1 MSKHRNR
8 TRRIYGIILISFVI
22 IWIGSLFFQM
32 LNNRHSAW
40 IASEMI
46 LQQLE
51 DVIEENKE
59 SYQTLLE
66 TLKEEYT
73 LRAETVAN
81 LLEMEGRLYQTT
93 EEYRKIAKQLRV
105 DEIHIINTG
114 GCIVAGTNPEY
125 FGYSFSSGE
134 QMGYFKPMLTDKTLS
149 MCQDMVP
156 NTAEGKMMMYAI
168 VWNSSGTA
176 MIQIGITPSRLLAKM
191 NSASVENLVRQMP
204 ITSGMN
210 IFLLN
215 ATTGKMLATT
225 RQDVLLYELQDSD
238 RLEGGNLQEG
248 KRYRTSAKISGRKQY
263 LVYEKYG
270 EYNLA
275 VSYGMLEANQNLI
288 YVAAT
293 MFLVLILSFLII
305 FYVTEHSIAAIEKN
319 EEELK
324 QAKEAAERANAAKTG
339 FLSRM
344 SHDIR
349 TPLNGIIGMIEIS
362 DRHREDRALV
372 DANRAKEKVAAN
384 HLLELINDVL
394 EFNKLD
400 EENLQLTKEPFC
412 LKELWREIITIVEPR
427 AADKGVLLKYEEQTE
442 GTAAGCVLGSPLHVR
457 QIFINILGNAIKY
470 TDAGGHVLCQ
480 VTIKAIGESRISCR
494 AVISDNGIGMS
505 TAFLPHLFESFSR
518 ENTDEKSVTQGTGLG
533 MSIVKHLV
541 DEMGGTITVES
552 KKGVG
557 TTFTVTLLFEE
568 PKEQEGKKIEEG
580 DESADLSG
588 MRVLLAEDNELNMEI
603 AETFLTDAGVQ
614 ITKAYNGK
622 EEVERYLEQPAGTF
636 DAILTDLMMPVMDG
650 YEAVREI
657 RSSGRADAQSIPI
670 IALTANAFLEDAERV
685 KKEGMNEH
693 LPKPPG
699 RWENAF
705 RIGKIQE
712 IGAVTEAFLESFPAC
727 QIPGSDIQY

>member
-372 DANRAKEKVAAN
+372 DANRVKEKVAAK

-533 MSIVKHLV
+533 MSIVRHLV
-541 DEMGGTITVES
+541 DKMGGTIMVES
-552 KKGVG
+552 EKGVG

-580 DESADLSG
+580 DQSADITG

-693 LPKPPG
+693 LPKPLDV
-699 RWENAF
+699 
-705 RIGKIQE
+705 GKMLSVL
-712 IGAVTEAFLESFPAC
+712 AK
-727 QIPGSDIQY
+727 YRK

>member
-1 MSKHRNR
+1 MSKNRNR

-22 IWIGSLFFQM
+22 IWIGSVSLQM
-32 LNNRHSAW
+32 LSNRHNAW
-40 IASEMI
+40 VASEMI

-93 EEYRKIAKQLRV
+93 VEYRKIAKQLRV

-176 MIQIGITPSRLLAKM
+176 MIQIGITPSRLLAKL

-248 KRYRTSAKISGRKQY
+248 KRYRTSVKISGRQQY

-275 VSYGMLEANQNLI
+275 VSYGILEANQNLI

-293 MFLVLILSFLII
+293 MFLVLVLSFLIT
-305 FYVTEHSIAAIEKN
+305 FYITERSIAAIDKN

-372 DANRAKEKVAAN
+372 DANRAKEKVAAK

-412 LKELWREIITIVEPR
+412 LKELWQEIITIVEPR

-442 GTAAGCVLGSPLHVR
+442 GTAVGCVLGSSLHVR

-470 TDAGGHVLCQ
+470 TDAGGYVLCQ
-480 VTIKAIGESRISCR
+480 VTIKAIGESLISCQT
-494 AVISDNGIGMS
+494 VISDNGIGMS
-505 TAFLPHLFESFSR
+505 PAFLPHLFEPFSR
-518 ENTDEKSVTQGTGLG
+518 ENTDKKSVTQGTGLG
-533 MSIVKHLV
+533 MSIVKHLI
-541 DEMGGTITVES
+541 DKMDGTVTVES

-557 TTFTVTLLFEE
+557 TIFTVTLLFEGL
-568 PKEQEGKKIEEG
+568 KEQECKKIEEE
-580 DESADLSG
+580 DQSADLSG

-650 YEAVREI
+650 CEAARAI
-657 RSSGRADAQSIPI
+657 RGSGRADAESIPI

-685 KKEGMNEH
+685 KREGMNEH
-693 LPKPPG
+693 LPKPLDV
-699 RWENAF
+699 
-705 RIGKIQE
+705 GKMLSVL
-712 IGAVTEAFLESFPAC
+712 AK
-727 QIPGSDIQY
+727 YRK

>member
-8 TRRIYGIILISFVI
+8 TRRIYGIILTSFII
-22 IWIGSLFFQM
+22 IWIGSVSLQM
-32 LNNRHSAW
+32 LSNRHNAW

-238 RLEGGNLQEG
+238 RLEEGNLQEG
-248 KRYRTSAKISGRKQY
+248 KRYRTSVKISDRQQY

-275 VSYGMLEANQNLI
+275 VSYDILEANQNLI

-293 MFLVLILSFLII
+293 MFLVLVLSFLII
-305 FYVTEHSIAAIEKN
+305 FYITERSIAAIDKN

-372 DANRAKEKVAAN
+372 DANRAKEKVAAK

-412 LKELWREIITIVEPR
+412 LKKLWQEIITIVEPR
-427 AADKGVLLKYEEQTE
+427 AADRGVRLTYEEQTE
-442 GTAAGCVLGSPLHVR
+442 GTAAGCVLGSSLHVR

-693 LPKPPG
+693 LPKPLDV
-699 RWENAF
+699 
-705 RIGKIQE
+705 GKMLSVL
-712 IGAVTEAFLESFPAC
+712 AK
-727 QIPGSDIQY
+727 YRK

>member
-1 MSKHRNR
+1 MSKHGNR

-66 TLKEEYT
+66 TLKEDYT
-73 LRAETVAN
+73 LRAEIVAN
-81 LLEMEGRLYQTT
+81 LLEMEERLYQTT

-134 QMGYFKPMLTDKTLS
+134 QMGYFKPMLADKKLS

-238 RLEGGNLQEG
+238 RLGEGKIQEG
-248 KRYRTSAKISGRKQY
+248 KRYRSSAKIRGRQQY

-270 EYNLA
+270 EYDLA
-275 VSYGMLEANQNLI
+275 VSYGIFEANQNLI

-293 MFLVLILSFLII
+293 MFLVLVLSFLVV
-305 FYVTEHSIAAIEKN
+305 FYITERSIAAIEKN

-372 DANRAKEKVAAN
+372 DANRVKEKVAAK

-412 LKELWREIITIVEPR
+412 LKKLWQEIITIVEPR
-427 AADKGVLLKYEEQTE
+427 AADRGVRLTYEEQTE
-442 GTAAGCVLGSPLHVR
+442 GTAAGCVLGSSLHVR

-693 LPKPPG
+693 LPKPLDV
-699 RWENAF
+699 
-705 RIGKIQE
+705 GKMLSVL
-712 IGAVTEAFLESFPAC
+712 AK
-727 QIPGSDIQY
+727 YRK

>member
-1 MSKHRNR
+1 MSKNRNR
-8 TRRIYGIILISFVI
+8 TRRIYGIILTSFII
-22 IWIGSLFFQM
+22 IWIGSVSLQM
-32 LNNRHSAW
+32 LSNRHNAW
-40 IASEMI
+40 NASEMI

-93 EEYRKIAKQLRV
+93 VEYRKIAKQLRV
-105 DEIHIINTG
+105 DEIHIFNTG

-134 QMGYFKPMLTDKTLS
+134 QMGYFKPMLTDKKLS

-238 RLEGGNLQEG
+238 RLEEGKLQEG

-324 QAKEAAERANAAKTG
+324 RAKEAAERANAAKTG

-372 DANRAKEKVAAN
+372 DANRVKEKVAAN

-442 GTAAGCVLGSPLHVR
+442 GTAVGCVLGSSLHVR

-470 TDAGGHVLCQ
+470 TDAGGYVLCQ
-480 VTIKAIGESRISCR
+480 VTIKAIGENLISCQT
-494 AVISDNGIGMS
+494 VISDNGIGMS
-505 TAFLPHLFESFSR
+505 TAFLPHLFEPFSR
-518 ENTDEKSVTQGTGLG
+518 ENTDKKSVTQGTGLG
-533 MSIVKHLV
+533 MSIVKHLI
-541 DEMGGTITVES
+541 DKMDGTVTVES

-557 TTFTVTLLFEE
+557 TIFTVTLLFEGL
-568 PKEQEGKKIEEG
+568 KEQECKKIEEE
-580 DESADLSG
+580 DQNVDLSG

-614 ITKAYNGK
+614 VTKAYNGK

-636 DAILTDLMMPVMDG
+636 DAILTDLMMPIMDG
-650 YEAVREI
+650 CEAARAI
-657 RSSGRADAQSIPI
+657 RSSGRADAESIPI
-670 IALTANAFLEDAERV
+670 IALTANAFWEDAERV
-685 KKEGMNEH
+685 KREGMNEH
-693 LPKPPG
+693 LPKPLDV
-699 RWENAF
+699 
-705 RIGKIQE
+705 GKMLSVL
-712 IGAVTEAFLESFPAC
+712 AK
-727 QIPGSDIQY
+727 YRK

>member
-1 MSKHRNR
+1 MSKHGNR

-93 EEYRKIAKQLRV
+93 VEYRKIAKQLRV
-105 DEIHIINTG
+105 DEIHIFNTG

-134 QMGYFKPMLTDKTLS
+134 QMGYFKPMLADKKLS

-238 RLEGGNLQEG
+238 RLGEGKIQEG
-248 KRYRTSAKISGRKQY
+248 KRYRSSAKIRGRQQY

-270 EYNLA
+270 EYDLA
-275 VSYGMLEANQNLI
+275 VSYGIFEANQNLI

-293 MFLVLILSFLII
+293 MFLVLVLSFLVV
-305 FYVTEHSIAAIEKN
+305 FYITERSIAAIEKN

-372 DANRAKEKVAAN
+372 DANRAKEKVAAK

-412 LKELWREIITIVEPR
+412 LKKLWQEIITIVEPR

>member
-412 LKELWREIITIVEPR
+412 LKKLWQEIITIVEPR

-693 LPKPPG
+693 LPKPLDV
-699 RWENAF
+699 
-705 RIGKIQE
+705 GKMLSVL
-712 IGAVTEAFLESFPAC
+712 AK
-727 QIPGSDIQY
+727 YRK

>member
-1 MSKHRNR
+1 MSKNRNR

-22 IWIGSLFFQM
+22 IWIGSVSLQM
-32 LNNRHSAW
+32 LSNRHNAW

-81 LLEMEGRLYQTT
+81 LLGMEGRLYQTT
-93 EEYRKIAKQLRV
+93 VEYRKIAKQLRV

-215 ATTGKMLATT
+215 ASTGKMLATT

-238 RLEGGNLQEG
+238 RLEEGNLQEG
-248 KRYRTSAKISGRKQY
+248 KRYRTSVKISGRQQY

-275 VSYGMLEANQNLI
+275 VSYGILEANQNLI

-293 MFLVLILSFLII
+293 MFLVLVLSFLII
-305 FYVTEHSIAAIEKN
+305 FYITERSIAAIDKN

-372 DANRAKEKVAAN
+372 DANRAKEKVAAK

-412 LKELWREIITIVEPR
+412 LKELWQEIITIVEPR

-442 GTAAGCVLGSPLHVR
+442 GTAVGCVLGSSLHVR

-470 TDAGGHVLCQ
+470 TDAGGYVLCQ
-480 VTIKAIGESRISCR
+480 VTIKAIGENLISCQT
-494 AVISDNGIGMS
+494 VISDNGIGMS
-505 TAFLPHLFESFSR
+505 PAFLPHLFEPFSR
-518 ENTDEKSVTQGTGLG
+518 ENTDKKSVTQGTGLG
-533 MSIVKHLV
+533 MSIVKHLI
-541 DEMGGTITVES
+541 DKMDGTVTVES

-557 TTFTVTLLFEE
+557 TIFTVTLLFEGL
-568 PKEQEGKKIEEG
+568 KEQECKKIEEE
-580 DESADLSG
+580 DQSADLSG

-636 DAILTDLMMPVMDG
+636 DAILTDLMMPIMDG
-650 YEAVREI
+650 CEAARAI
-657 RSSGRADAQSIPI
+657 RSSGRADAESIPI
-670 IALTANAFLEDAERV
+670 IALTANAFWEDAERV
-685 KKEGMNEH
+685 KREGMNEH
-693 LPKPPG
+693 LPKPLDV
-699 RWENAF
+699 
-705 RIGKIQE
+705 GKMLSVL
-712 IGAVTEAFLESFPAC
+712 AK
-727 QIPGSDIQY
+727 YRK

>member
-1 MSKHRNR
+1 M
-8 TRRIYGIILISFVI
+8 
-22 IWIGSLFFQM
+22 
-32 LNNRHSAW
+32 
-40 IASEMI
+40 
-46 LQQLE
+46 
-51 DVIEENKE
+51 
-59 SYQTLLE
+59 
-66 TLKEEYT
+66 
-73 LRAETVAN
+73 
-81 LLEMEGRLYQTT
+81 
-93 EEYRKIAKQLRV
+93 
-105 DEIHIINTG
+105 
-114 GCIVAGTNPEY
+114 
-125 FGYSFSSGE
+125 
-134 QMGYFKPMLTDKTLS
+134 
-149 MCQDMVP
+149 
-156 NTAEGKMMMYAI
+156 
-168 VWNSSGTA
+168 
-176 MIQIGITPSRLLAKM
+176 
-191 NSASVENLVRQMP
+191 
-204 ITSGMN
+204 
-210 IFLLN
+210 
-215 ATTGKMLATT
+215 
-225 RQDVLLYELQDSD
+225 LYELQDSD
-238 RLEGGNLQEG
+238 RLEGGKLQEG

-275 VSYGMLEANQNLI
+275 VSYGILEANQNLI

-293 MFLVLILSFLII
+293 MFLVLVLSFLII
-305 FYVTEHSIAAIEKN
+305 FYITERSVAAIDKN

-372 DANRAKEKVAAN
+372 DANRVKEKVAAN

-427 AADKGVLLKYEEQTE
+427 AADKGVRLTYEEQTE
-442 GTAAGCVLGSPLHVR
+442 GKATGCVLGSPLHVR

-494 AVISDNGIGMS
+494 TVISDNGIGMS
-505 TAFLPHLFESFSR
+505 TAFLPHLYEPFSR

-533 MSIVKHLV
+533 MSIVRHLV
-541 DEMGGTITVES
+541 DKMGGTITVES
-552 KKGVG
+552 EKGAG
-557 TTFTVTLLFEE
+557 TTFTVTLLFEG
-568 PKEQEGKKIEEG
+568 PKEQECKKIEEG
-580 DESADLSG
+580 DQSADITG

-650 YEAVREI
+650 YEAARAI
-657 RSSGRADAQSIPI
+657 RSSGRADAESIPI

-685 KKEGMNEH
+685 KREGMNEH
-693 LPKPPG
+693 LPKPLDV
-699 RWENAF
+699 
-705 RIGKIQE
+705 GKMLSVL
-712 IGAVTEAFLESFPAC
+712 AK
-727 QIPGSDIQY
+727 YRK

>member
-1 MSKHRNR
+1 MSKHGNR

-66 TLKEEYT
+66 TLKEDYT
-73 LRAETVAN
+73 LRAEIVAN
-81 LLEMEGRLYQTT
+81 LLEMEERLYQTT

-134 QMGYFKPMLTDKTLS
+134 QMGYFKPMLADKKLS

-238 RLEGGNLQEG
+238 RLGEGKIQEG
-248 KRYRTSAKISGRKQY
+248 KRYRSSAKISGRQQY

-270 EYNLA
+270 EYDLA
-275 VSYGMLEANQNLI
+275 VSYGIFEANQNLI

-293 MFLVLILSFLII
+293 MFLVLVLSFLVV
-305 FYVTEHSIAAIEKN
+305 FYITERSIAAIEKN

-372 DANRAKEKVAAN
+372 DANRVKEKVAAK

-412 LKELWREIITIVEPR
+412 LKKLWQEIITIVEPR
-427 AADKGVLLKYEEQTE
+427 AADRGVRLTYEEQTE
-442 GTAAGCVLGSPLHVR
+442 GTAAGCVLGSSLHVR

-693 LPKPPG
+693 LPKPLDV
-699 RWENAF
+699 
-705 RIGKIQE
+705 GKMLFVL
-712 IGAVTEAFLESFPAC
+712 AK
-727 QIPGSDIQY
+727 YRK

>member
-1 MSKHRNR
+1 MSKNRNR

-22 IWIGSLFFQM
+22 IWIGSVSLQM
-32 LNNRHSAW
+32 LSNRHNAW

-248 KRYRTSAKISGRKQY
+248 KRYRTSVKISGRQQY

-275 VSYGMLEANQNLI
+275 VSYGILEANQNLI

-293 MFLVLILSFLII
+293 MFLVLVLSFLII
-305 FYVTEHSIAAIEKN
+305 FYITERSIAAIDKN

-372 DANRAKEKVAAN
+372 DANRAKEKVAAK

-412 LKELWREIITIVEPR
+412 LKELWQEIITIVEPR

-442 GTAAGCVLGSPLHVR
+442 GTAVGCVLGSSLHVR

-470 TDAGGHVLCQ
+470 TDAGGYVLCQ
-480 VTIKAIGESRISCR
+480 VTIKAIGENLISCQT
-494 AVISDNGIGMS
+494 VISDNGIGMS
-505 TAFLPHLFESFSR
+505 PAFLPHLFEPFSR
-518 ENTDEKSVTQGTGLG
+518 ENTDKKSVTQGTGLG
-533 MSIVKHLV
+533 MSIVKHLI
-541 DEMGGTITVES
+541 DKMDGTVTVES

-557 TTFTVTLLFEE
+557 TIFTVTLLFEGL
-568 PKEQEGKKIEEG
+568 KEQECKKIEEE
-580 DESADLSG
+580 DQSADLSG

-636 DAILTDLMMPVMDG
+636 DAILTDLMMPIMDG
-650 YEAVREI
+650 CEAARAI
-657 RSSGRADAQSIPI
+657 RSSGRADAESIPI
-670 IALTANAFLEDAERV
+670 IALTANAFWEDAERV
-685 KKEGMNEH
+685 KREGMNEH
-693 LPKPPG
+693 LPKPLDV
-699 RWENAF
+699 
-705 RIGKIQE
+705 GKMLSVL
-712 IGAVTEAFLESFPAC
+712 AK
-727 QIPGSDIQY
+727 YRK

>member
-1 MSKHRNR
+1 MSKHGNR

-66 TLKEEYT
+66 TLKEDYT

-81 LLEMEGRLYQTT
+81 LLEMEERLYQTT

-134 QMGYFKPMLTDKTLS
+134 QMGYFKPMLADKKLS

-238 RLEGGNLQEG
+238 RLEEGNLQEG
-248 KRYRTSAKISGRKQY
+248 KRYRSSAKIRGRQQY

-270 EYNLA
+270 EYDLA
-275 VSYGMLEANQNLI
+275 VSYGIFEANQNLI

-293 MFLVLILSFLII
+293 MFLVLVLSFLVV
-305 FYVTEHSIAAIEKN
+305 FYITERSIAAIEKN

-372 DANRAKEKVAAN
+372 DANRAKEKVAAK

-412 LKELWREIITIVEPR
+412 LKKLWQEIITIVEPR

>member
-1 MSKHRNR
+1 MSKNRNR

-22 IWIGSLFFQM
+22 IWIGSVSLQM
-32 LNNRHSAW
+32 LSNRHNAW

-238 RLEGGNLQEG
+238 RLEEGNLQEG
-248 KRYRTSAKISGRKQY
+248 KRYRTSVKISGRQQY

-275 VSYGMLEANQNLI
+275 VSYGILEANQNLI

-293 MFLVLILSFLII
+293 MFLVLVLSFLII
-305 FYVTEHSIAAIEKN
+305 FYITERSIAAIDKN

-372 DANRAKEKVAAN
+372 DANRAKEKVAAK

-412 LKELWREIITIVEPR
+412 LKELWQEIITIVEPR

-636 DAILTDLMMPVMDG
+636 DAILTDLMMPIMDG
-650 YEAVREI
+650 CEAARAI
-657 RSSGRADAQSIPI
+657 RSSGRADAESIPI
-670 IALTANAFLEDAERV
+670 IALTANAFWEDAERV
-685 KKEGMNEH
+685 KREGMNEH
-693 LPKPPG
+693 LPKPLDV
-699 RWENAF
+699 
-705 RIGKIQE
+705 GKMLSVL
-712 IGAVTEAFLESFPAC
+712 A
-727 QIPGSDIQY
+727 

>member
-1 MSKHRNR
+1 MRKNKNR
-8 TRRIYGIILISFVI
+8 TRRIYGIILTSFVI
-22 IWIGSLFFQM
+22 IWIGSISLQM
-32 LNNRHSAW
+32 LSNRHNAW
-40 IASEMI
+40 GASEMI

-51 DVIEENKE
+51 DVIEENKD

-81 LLEMEGRLYQTT
+81 ILEMEGRLYQTT
-93 EEYRKIAKQLRV
+93 QEYRKIAKQLRV

-210 IFLLN
+210 IFLLKDS
-215 ATTGKMLATT
+215 TGKILATT
-225 RQDVLLYELQDSD
+225 RQDMLLYELQDSD
-238 RLEGGNLQEG
+238 RLGEGNLQEG
-248 KRYRTSAKISGRKQY
+248 KRYRTSAKINGRQQY

-270 EYNLA
+270 EYDLA
-275 VSYGMLEANQNLI
+275 VSYGILEANQNLI

-293 MFLVLILSFLII
+293 MFLVLVLSFLIV
-305 FYVTEHSIAAIEKN
+305 FYITERSVAAIEKN

-324 QAKEAAERANAAKTG
+324 LAKEAAERANAAKTG

-372 DANRAKEKVAAN
+372 DANRAKEK

-427 AADKGVLLKYEEQTE
+427 AVEKGVFLKYEEQTE
-442 GTAAGCVLGSPLHVR
+442 GTAVGCVLGSPLHVR

-470 TDAGGHVLCQ
+470 TDAGGYVLCQ
-480 VTIKAIGESRISCR
+480 VTTKAIGESLISCR
-494 AVISDNGIGMS
+494 TVISDNGIGMS
-505 TAFLPHLFESFSR
+505 TAFLPHLFEPFAR

-541 DEMGGTITVES
+541 DKMGGTITVES
-552 KKGVG
+552 EKGVG
-557 TTFTVTLLFEE
+557 TTFTVTLLFEGL
-568 PKEQEGKKIEEG
+568 KEQECKKIEEE
-580 DESADLSG
+580 DQNADLSG

-614 ITKAYNGK
+614 ITKAYNGE

-650 YEAVREI
+650 YEAARAI
-657 RSSGRADAQSIPI
+657 RSSGRADAESIPI
-670 IALTANAFLEDAERV
+670 IALTANAFWEDAERV
-685 KKEGMNEH
+685 KREGMNEH
-693 LPKPPG
+693 LPKPLDV
-699 RWENAF
+699 
-705 RIGKIQE
+705 GKLLSIL
-712 IGAVTEAFLESFPAC
+712 AK
-727 QIPGSDIQY
+727 YRK

>member
-1 MSKHRNR
+1 M
-8 TRRIYGIILISFVI
+8 
-22 IWIGSLFFQM
+22 
-32 LNNRHSAW
+32 
-40 IASEMI
+40 
-46 LQQLE
+46 
-51 DVIEENKE
+51 
-59 SYQTLLE
+59 
-66 TLKEEYT
+66 
-73 LRAETVAN
+73 AN
-81 LLEMEGRLYQTT
+81 ILEMEGRLYQTT

-134 QMGYFKPMLTDKTLS
+134 QMGYFKPMLTDKKLS

-238 RLEGGNLQEG
+238 RLGEGKIQEG
-248 KRYRTSAKISGRKQY
+248 KRYRSSAKIRGRQQY

-270 EYNLA
+270 EYGLA
-275 VSYGMLEANQNLI
+275 VSYGIFEANQNLI

-293 MFLVLILSFLII
+293 MFLVLVLSFLVV
-305 FYVTEHSIAAIEKN
+305 FYITERSIAAIEKN

-372 DANRAKEKVAAN
+372 DANRVKEKVAAK

-412 LKELWREIITIVEPR
+412 LKKLWQEIITIVEPR
-427 AADKGVLLKYEEQTE
+427 AADRGVLLTYEEQTE

-494 AVISDNGIGMS
+494 TVISDNGIGMS

-518 ENTDEKSVTQGTGLG
+518 ENTDEKSVIQGTGLG

-693 LPKPPG
+693 LPKPLDV
-699 RWENAF
+699 
-705 RIGKIQE
+705 GKMLSVL
-712 IGAVTEAFLESFPAC
+712 AK
-727 QIPGSDIQY
+727 YRK

>member
-1 MSKHRNR
+1 MSKNKNR

-22 IWIGSLFFQM
+22 IWVGCVSLQM
-32 LNNRHSAW
+32 LSNRHNAW

-93 EEYRKIAKQLRV
+93 QEYRKIAKQLRV

-210 IFLLN
+210 IFLLKDS
-215 ATTGKMLATT
+215 TGKILATT
-225 RQDVLLYELQDSD
+225 RQDMLLYELQDSE
-238 RLEGGNLQEG
+238 RLEDGNLQEG
-248 KRYRTSAKISGRKQY
+248 KRYRTSAKINGRQQY

-270 EYNLA
+270 EYDLA
-275 VSYGMLEANQNLI
+275 VSYGILEANQNLI

-293 MFLVLILSFLII
+293 MFLVLVLSFLIV
-305 FYVTEHSIAAIEKN
+305 FYITERSVAAIEKN

-372 DANRAKEKVAAN
+372 DANRAKEKVAAK

-400 EENLQLTKEPFC
+400 EANLQLTKEPFC

-427 AADKGVLLKYEEQTE
+427 AVEKGVLLKYEEQTE
-442 GTAAGCVLGSPLHVR
+442 GTEAGCVLGSPLHVR

-470 TDAGGHVLCQ
+470 TDAGGYVLCQ
-480 VTIKAIGESRISCR
+480 VTTKAIGESLISCR
-494 AVISDNGIGMS
+494 TVISDNGIGMS
-505 TAFLPHLFESFSR
+505 TAFLPQLFEPFAR

-541 DEMGGTITVES
+541 DKMGGTITVES
-552 KKGVG
+552 EKGVG
-557 TTFTVTLLFEE
+557 TTFTVTLLFEGL
-568 PKEQEGKKIEEG
+568 KEQECKKIEEE
-580 DESADLSG
+580 DQNADISG

-614 ITKAYNGK
+614 ITKAYNGE

-650 YEAVREI
+650 YEAVRAI
-657 RSSGRADAQSIPI
+657 RSSGRADAESIPI
-670 IALTANAFLEDAERV
+670 IALTANAFWEDAERV
-685 KKEGMNEH
+685 KREGMNEH
-693 LPKPPG
+693 LPKPLDV
-699 RWENAF
+699 
-705 RIGKIQE
+705 GKLLSIL
-712 IGAVTEAFLESFPAC
+712 AK
-727 QIPGSDIQY
+727 YRK

>member
-1 MSKHRNR
+1 MSKHGNR

-66 TLKEEYT
+66 TLKEDYT
-73 LRAETVAN
+73 LRAEIVAN
-81 LLEMEGRLYQTT
+81 LLEMEERLYQTT

-134 QMGYFKPMLTDKTLS
+134 QMGYFKPMLADKKLS

-238 RLEGGNLQEG
+238 RLGEGKIQEG
-248 KRYRTSAKISGRKQY
+248 KRYRSSAKIRGRQQY

-270 EYNLA
+270 EYDLA
-275 VSYGMLEANQNLI
+275 VSYGIFEANQNLI

-293 MFLVLILSFLII
+293 MFLVLVLSFLVV
-305 FYVTEHSIAAIEKN
+305 FYITERSIAAIEKN

-372 DANRAKEKVAAN
+372 DANRAKEKVAAK

-412 LKELWREIITIVEPR
+412 LKELWQEIITIVEPR
-427 AADKGVLLKYEEQTE
+427 AADRGVLLTYEEQTE

-693 LPKPPG
+693 LPKPLDV
-699 RWENAF
+699 
-705 RIGKIQE
+705 GKMLFVL
-712 IGAVTEAFLESFPAC
+712 AK
-727 QIPGSDIQY
+727 YRK

>member
-1 MSKHRNR
+1 MSKNRNR

-22 IWIGSLFFQM
+22 IWIGSVSLQM
-32 LNNRHSAW
+32 LSNRHNAW

-238 RLEGGNLQEG
+238 RLEEGNLQEG
-248 KRYRTSAKISGRKQY
+248 KRYRTSVKISDRQQY

-275 VSYGMLEANQNLI
+275 VSYDILEANQNLI

-293 MFLVLILSFLII
+293 MFLVLVLSFLII
-305 FYVTEHSIAAIEKN
+305 FYITTERSVAAIDKN

-372 DANRAKEKVAAN
+372 DANRAKEKVAAK

-412 LKELWREIITIVEPR
+412 LKELWQEIITIVEPR

-442 GTAAGCVLGSPLHVR
+442 GTAVGCVLGSSLHVR

-470 TDAGGHVLCQ
+470 TDAGGYVLCQ
-480 VTIKAIGESRISCR
+480 VTIKAIGENLISCQT
-494 AVISDNGIGMS
+494 VISDNGIGMS
-505 TAFLPHLFESFSR
+505 PAFLPHLFEPFSR
-518 ENTDEKSVTQGTGLG
+518 ENTDKKSVTQGTGLG
-533 MSIVKHLV
+533 MSIVKHLI
-541 DEMGGTITVES
+541 DKMDGTVTVES

-557 TTFTVTLLFEE
+557 TIFTVTLLFEGL
-568 PKEQEGKKIEEG
+568 KEQECKKIEEE
-580 DESADLSG
+580 DQNVDLSG

-636 DAILTDLMMPVMDG
+636 DAILTDLMMPIMDG
-650 YEAVREI
+650 CEAARAI
-657 RSSGRADAQSIPI
+657 RSSGRADAESIPI
-670 IALTANAFLEDAERV
+670 IALTANAFWEDAERV
-685 KKEGMNEH
+685 KREGMNEH
-693 LPKPPG
+693 LPKPLDV
-699 RWENAF
+699 
-705 RIGKIQE
+705 GKMLSVL
-712 IGAVTEAFLESFPAC
+712 AK
-727 QIPGSDIQY
+727 YRK

>member
-1 MSKHRNR
+1 MSKHGNR

-66 TLKEEYT
+66 TLKEDYT
-73 LRAETVAN
+73 LRAEIVAN
-81 LLEMEGRLYQTT
+81 LLEMEERLYQTT

-134 QMGYFKPMLTDKTLS
+134 QMGYFKPMLADKKLS

-238 RLEGGNLQEG
+238 RLGEGKIQEG
-248 KRYRTSAKISGRKQY
+248 KRYRSSAKIRGRQQY

-270 EYNLA
+270 EYDLA
-275 VSYGMLEANQNLI
+275 VSYGIFEANQNLI

-293 MFLVLILSFLII
+293 MFLVLVLSFLVV
-305 FYVTEHSIAAIEKN
+305 FYITERSIAAIEKN

-372 DANRAKEKVAAN
+372 DANRAKEKVAAK

-412 LKELWREIITIVEPR
+412 LKKLWQEIITIVEPR

-457 QIFINILGNAIKY
+457 QIFIHILGNAIKY

-622 EEVERYLEQPAGTF
+622 EEVERY

>member
-81 LLEMEGRLYQTT
+81 LLEMEERLYQTT

-248 KRYRTSAKISGRKQY
+248 KRYRTSAKISGKKQY

-275 VSYGMLEANQNLI
+275 VSYGILEATQNLI

-427 AADKGVLLKYEEQTE
+427 AADKGVRLTYEEQTE
-442 GTAAGCVLGSPLHVR
+442 GKATGCVLGSPLHVR

-480 VTIKAIGESRISCR
+480 VTIKAIGESLISCR
-494 AVISDNGIGMS
+494 TVISDNGIGMS
-505 TAFLPHLFESFSR
+505 TAFLPHLFEPFSR

-533 MSIVKHLV
+533 MSIVRHLV
-541 DEMGGTITVES
+541 DKMGGTIMVES
-552 KKGVG
+552 EKGVG
-557 TTFTVTLLFEE
+557 TTFTVTLLFEG
-568 PKEQEGKKIEEG
+568 PKEQECKKIEEG
-580 DESADLSG
+580 DQSADITG

-650 YEAVREI
+650 YEAARAI

-685 KKEGMNEH
+685 KREGMNEH
-693 LPKPPG
+693 LPKPLDV
-699 RWENAF
+699 
-705 RIGKIQE
+705 GKMLSVL
-712 IGAVTEAFLESFPAC
+712 AK
-727 QIPGSDIQY
+727 YRK

>member
-1 MSKHRNR
+1 MSKNRNR
-8 TRRIYGIILISFVI
+8 TRRIYGIILTSFII
-22 IWIGSLFFQM
+22 IWIGSVSLQM
-32 LNNRHSAW
+32 LSNRHNAW
-40 IASEMI
+40 NASEMI

-93 EEYRKIAKQLRV
+93 VEYRKIAKQLRV
-105 DEIHIINTG
+105 DEIHIFNTG

-134 QMGYFKPMLTDKTLS
+134 QMGYFKPMLTDKKLS

-238 RLEGGNLQEG
+238 RLEEGKLQEG

-324 QAKEAAERANAAKTG
+324 RAKEAAERANAAKTG

-372 DANRAKEKVAAN
+372 DANRVKEKVSAN
-384 HLLELINDVL
+384 HLLE
-394 EFNKLD
+394 
-400 EENLQLTKEPFC
+400 
-412 LKELWREIITIVEPR
+412 R
-427 AADKGVLLKYEEQTE
+427 A
-442 GTAAGCVLGSPLHVR
+442 
-457 QIFINILGNAIKY
+457 
-470 TDAGGHVLCQ
+470 
-480 VTIKAIGESRISCR
+480 
-494 AVISDNGIGMS
+494 
-505 TAFLPHLFESFSR
+505 
-518 ENTDEKSVTQGTGLG
+518 
-533 MSIVKHLV
+533 
-541 DEMGGTITVES
+541 
-552 KKGVG
+552 
-557 TTFTVTLLFEE
+557 
-568 PKEQEGKKIEEG
+568 
-580 DESADLSG
+580 
-588 MRVLLAEDNELNMEI
+588 
-603 AETFLTDAGVQ
+603 
-614 ITKAYNGK
+614 
-622 EEVERYLEQPAGTF
+622 
-636 DAILTDLMMPVMDG
+636 
-650 YEAVREI
+650 
-657 RSSGRADAQSIPI
+657 
-670 IALTANAFLEDAERV
+670 
-685 KKEGMNEH
+685 
-693 LPKPPG
+693 
-699 RWENAF
+699 
-705 RIGKIQE
+705 
-712 IGAVTEAFLESFPAC
+712 
-727 QIPGSDIQY
+727 